1 MNKIA
6 FVFSGQGAQKVGM
19 GKDFYENSEI
29 SKNIFDTASEKIGL
43 DLRALCFE
51 ENDLLDKT
59 EYTQAAL
66 VTTCLAIVREVEKR
80 GLYADVTAGLSLG
93 EYTAIAVAGGM
104 SDMDAIS
111 VVRERGKFMQDAV
124 PEGEGAMSAIL
135 GMTGEQ
141 VESVIEDMENVF
153 VANYNCPGQIV
164 ITGKTESVQEANEK
178 LLSAGAKRAMLLNV
192 SGPFHSPFL
201 VGAGEKLGELLKK
214 VSFTKLQIPYVTN
227 VTGRYVTDVK
237 ETKELLSKQVA
248 SSVRWQD
255 SVENMIEDGVDVF
268 VEIGV
273 GKTLSGFIRKVNKNV
288 KTYSISTW
296 KDMEKVISELGGV
309 GRC

>member
-6 FVFSGQGAQKVGM
+6 FVFSGQGAQKAGM
-19 GKDFYENSEI
+19 GKDFYEHSEI
-29 SKNIFDTASEKIGL
+29 AKNIFDTASEKLEL
-43 DLRALCFE
+43 DLRKLCFE

-66 VTTCLAIVREVEKR
+66 VTTSLAIAREVEKR
-80 GLYADVTAGLSLG
+80 GLHADVTAGLSLG
-93 EYTAIAVAGGM
+93 EYTAIAIAGGM

-135 GMTGEQ
+135 GMAGQE
-141 VESVIEDMENVF
+141 VENVIADMENVF
-153 VANYNCPGQIV
+153 VANYNCPNQIV
-164 ITGKTESVQEANEK
+164 ITGKTDAVREANEK

-192 SGPFHSPFL
+192 SGPFHSLFL
-201 VGAGEKLGELLKK
+201 VEAGKKLGELLENI
-214 VSFTKLQIPYVTN
+214 SFSELQIPYVTN
-227 VTGRYVTDVK
+227 VTGKYITDIK

-248 SSVRWQD
+248 SSVLWQE
-255 SVENMIEDGVDVF
+255 SVETMIADGVDTF

-273 GKTLSGFIRKVNKNV
+273 GKTLSGFIRKINRNV

-296 KDMEKVISELGGV
+296 EDMEKVLAELGGANK
-309 GRC
+309 C

>member
-6 FVFSGQGAQKVGM
+6 FVFSGQGAQKAGM
-19 GKDFYENSEI
+19 GKDFYEHSEI
-29 SKNIFDTASEKIGL
+29 AKNIFDTASEKLEL
-43 DLRALCFE
+43 DLRKLCFE

-66 VTTCLAIVREVEKR
+66 VTTSLAIAREVEKR
-80 GLYADVTAGLSLG
+80 GLHADVTAGLSLG
-93 EYTAIAVAGGM
+93 EYAAIAIAGGM

-135 GMTGEQ
+135 GMAGQE
-141 VESVIEDMENVF
+141 VENVIADMENVF
-153 VANYNCPGQIV
+153 VANYNCPNQIV
-164 ITGKTESVQEANEK
+164 ITGKTDAVREANEK

-201 VGAGEKLGELLKK
+201 VGAGKKLGELLENI
-214 VSFTKLQIPYVTN
+214 SFSELQIPYVTN
-227 VTGRYVTDVK
+227 VTGKYITDIK

-248 SSVRWQD
+248 SSVLWQE
-255 SVENMIEDGVDVF
+255 SVETMIADGVDTF

-273 GKTLSGFIRKVNKNV
+273 GKTLSGFIRKINRNV
-288 KTYSISTW
+288 KTCSISTW
-296 KDMEKVISELGGV
+296 EDMEKVLAEFGGADK
-309 GRC
+309 C